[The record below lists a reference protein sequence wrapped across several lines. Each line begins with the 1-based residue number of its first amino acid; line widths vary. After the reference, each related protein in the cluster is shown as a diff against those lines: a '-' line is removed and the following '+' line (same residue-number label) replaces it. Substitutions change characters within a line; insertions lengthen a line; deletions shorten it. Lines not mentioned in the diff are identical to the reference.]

1 MFLYYFS
8 YDPSSVTKH
17 KMSESKPITNLFFWG
32 NRETKSAAKSA
43 RKEINAVLVEQYRA
57 GEKDAFD
64 KLYKRLSP
72 LVHGI
77 VLARVPQEEVED
89 IVQEVFISAFNNID
103 RLRDSSAVG
112 SWIAQIARNRTVE
125 FFRRNKP
132 AEELPE
138 ELSGRKSRKNEAN
151 EILDAIRQ
159 MPDTYRETLILRL
172 VEGMTGP
179 EIAEQTGLT
188 PSSVRVN
195 LHRGM
200 RMLRSKL
207 GIEG

>member
-1 MFLYYFS
+1 
-8 YDPSSVTKH
+8 
-17 KMSESKPITNLFFWG
+17 MSESKPITNLFLWG
-32 NRETKSAAKSA
+32 NRETRNGAKTKKA
-43 RKEINAVLVEQYRA
+43 DINTELVERYLA

-77 VLARVPQEEVED
+77 VLARIPRDEVDD

-103 RLRDSSAVG
+103 SLRDSSAVS

-132 AEELPE
+132 TE
-138 ELSGRKSRKNEAN
+138 ELSDNLSHPDSRKTDAH
-151 EILDAIRQ
+151 EILEVIKA
-159 MPDTYRETLILRL
+159 MPEAYRETLILRL

-188 PSSVRVN
+188 HSSVRVN

-207 GIEG
+207 GIKE